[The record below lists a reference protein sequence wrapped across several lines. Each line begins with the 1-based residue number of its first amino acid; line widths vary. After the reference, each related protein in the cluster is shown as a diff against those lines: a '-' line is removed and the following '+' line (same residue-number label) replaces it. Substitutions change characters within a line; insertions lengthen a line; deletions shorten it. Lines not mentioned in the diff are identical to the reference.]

1 MAPYPVSTSIEQWRH
16 RCVHA
21 SIAAMCDFYGLRGAV
36 EELTSKQIIS
46 CIRRRNHR
54 NSRRIG
60 PGKTKPI
67 EKLVFDQLWN
77 VAYPSAILNPAL
89 LPSVS
94 LFPVA
99 LRLINWRALSMT
111 LFFMLLVSLLWEATA
126 AVPKGIPPLK

>member
-1 MAPYPVSTSIEQWRH
+1 
-16 RCVHA
+16 
-21 SIAAMCDFYGLRGAV
+21 MCDFYGLRGAV